1 MTTPRAHTVA
11 FVVGG
16 VVAPADVPA
25 LCERLRAL
33 LESSEAD
40 RVLCDVGALIAADAA
55 TVDALAR
62 LRLTA
67 QRVGCDVRIRHASAG
82 LAELLALVG
91 LADVIRLCAESGFQG
106 GGQAEEREEG
116 GGVEE

>member
-1 MTTPRAHTVA
+1 VTAPATHTVA

-16 VVAPADVPA
+16 LVAPTDVPG

-40 RVLCDVGALIAADAA
+40 CVLCDVGALITPDAA

-62 LRLTA
+62 LQVTA
-67 QRVGCDVRIRHASAG
+67 QRLGRDVRIRHASDG
-82 LAELLALVG
+82 LVELLALVG
-91 LADVIRLCAESGFQG
+91 LADVIRLCAESGLQA

-116 GGVEE
+116 GGIEE